1 MIKLGD
7 INPGHNKYDGSTVY
21 GIGGITYH
29 CGKRLQGSEVGLICV
44 GNVNKGGKGQ
54 FGYTYYENG
63 LAPTIAAGTHGY
75 CIGHILI
82 EEKHENETNHKGN
95 RHFQS
100 EQ

>member
-1 MIKLGD
+1 MI
-7 INPGHNKYDGSTVY
+7 
-21 GIGGITYH
+21 
-29 CGKRLQGSEVGLICV
+29 
-44 GNVNKGGKGQ
+44 GNVNSGGKGQ
-54 FGYTYYENG
+54 FGYTYYEQG

-82 EEKHENETNHKGN
+82 EQKYENETNHKGN